1 MEKKRQ
7 GENNSCES
15 KTRIWEPTGK
25 GNVEID
31 LTVARYHEWLDR
43 ILEDNANA
51 RDRQP
56 FNIWGECQTL
66 ICQSK
71 QLLSESM
78 ASLGRC
84 CGSRLYIYKD
94 QPGWC
99 VKDRVLIE
107 DKEELQNPDVALIF
121 AGRDTHRR
129 DRIYWRGHKSGIL
142 GLKPWCRLGFG
153 VFGCGDRGL
162 NLQGTYHQ

>member
-7 GENNSCES
+7 GENNSCER

-31 LTVARYHEWLDR
+31 LTVAPYHEWLDR

-71 QLLSESM
+71 QLLSEAM

-121 AGRDTHRR
+121 AAPPRYSQTGQNILAWTQIWHFGPQTLVQTWVWSLWM
-129 DRIYWRGHKSGIL
+129 WR
-142 GLKPWCRLGFG
+142 
-153 VFGCGDRGL
+153 
-162 NLQGTYHQ
+162 

>member
-1 MEKKRQ
+1 MEKKKQ

-56 FNIWGECQTL
+56 FNTWEG
-66 ICQSK
+66 
-71 QLLSESM
+71 
-78 ASLGRC
+78 AVVVG
-84 CGSRLYIYKD
+84 YIYTRIS
-94 QPGWC
+94 Q
-99 VKDRVLIE
+99 
-107 DKEELQNPDVALIF
+107 
-121 AGRDTHRR
+121 AG
-129 DRIYWRGHKSGIL
+129 
-142 GLKPWCRLGFG
+142 
-153 VFGCGDRGL
+153 V
-162 NLQGTYHQ
+162 